1 MSLYTELSMPLDQF
15 YTSFDLYLCCQTTF
29 LNVLKDVYGKWLYH
43 KVNLLYRYTA
53 GVVGGLSAVA
63 VCAPSDRFL
72 SIGGPLAI
80 GLGVVFASSLGK

>member
-1 MSLYTELSMPLDQF
+1 MENDGT
-15 YTSFDLYLCCQTTF
+15 
-29 LNVLKDVYGKWLYH
+29 LKVD
-43 KVNLLYRYTA
+43 LLYRYTA

-72 SIGGPLAI
+72 SIGGPLAV